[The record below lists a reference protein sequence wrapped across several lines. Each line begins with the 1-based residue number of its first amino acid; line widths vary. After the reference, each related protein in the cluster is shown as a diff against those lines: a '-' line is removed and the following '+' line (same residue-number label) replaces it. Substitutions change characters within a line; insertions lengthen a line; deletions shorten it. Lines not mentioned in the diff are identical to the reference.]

1 MTAQY
6 SAMAGIALL
15 AGLVQGVT
23 GFGSGTV
30 QMMILPWFFPLNEAA
45 GISGVVCCSLTA
57 VLFFRYRKYVKAK
70 KVILPILLYT
80 IGSYCSISFS
90 TTVDQTLMERVVGV
104 FLMCLSVYFLVF
116 QKKRMEKVGF
126 VAAAVCSVVSGISD
140 GLFSIGGPLMV
151 ILFLARS
158 DSKEEYLGNTQAHFF
173 VTLVI
178 NCILRVRT
186 GIITTVHLPFMLI
199 GIACIWLGGWI
210 AGFIADRINGEQLR
224 KLVYIC
230 VGLAGV
236 VNIIGS

>member
-1 MTAQY
+1 MTVHFF
-6 SAMAGIALL
+6 AMAGIALL

-57 VLFFRYRKYVKAK
+57 ALFLKYRKFVQPK

-80 IGSYCSISFS
+80 VGSYCSIAFS
-90 TTVDQTLMERVVGV
+90 TTVDQALMKRVMGA
-104 FLMCLSVYFLVF
+104 FLILLSVYFLF
-116 QKKRMEKVGF
+116 IQKKKMERVGH
-126 VAAAVCSVVSGISD
+126 VTAALFSVVSGISD

-178 NCILRVRT
+178 NCILRIRS
-186 GIITTVHLPFMLI
+186 GIIGAVHLPYMLI
-199 GIACIWLGGWI
+199 GIACIWLGGWL
-210 AGFIADRINGEQLR
+210 ASFIADRINGEQLR
-224 KLVYIC
+224 KLVYLC
-230 VGLAGV
+230 VGLAGLI
-236 VNIIGS
+236 NLTA